1 MPADPALP
9 AVDDRRAA
17 AAGYDFRSVHPL
29 LGFGTASD
37 RYAAWIGQVYP
48 EERWAPEVKTRTK
61 RLGGKSFEERL
72 LPVAS
77 VGDYFEHF
85 TVLELDFT
93 FYRPLIEK
101 DGSEGPSLRNLR
113 LYAEHAPDHA
123 RFLLKAPQ
131 AFAARIVRQGSK
143 GNVSFEENPD
153 YLDAAGYRERFL
165 EPAREA
171 LGSRLAGVIFEQEY
185 GRVAETP
192 PPDAFVAEL
201 ARFFDDVPDAV
212 PTHLEVRSGHL
223 VVPAYT
229 DWLRERGLGLC
240 FSHWTWLPTLREQ
253 WRWAGERFTEK
264 HGTAVLRLLNPREM
278 KYAAAFAQAY
288 PFTAPVPAL
297 SETPQARQ
305 MVNEAAALQHQAVA
319 QGVRLDV
326 IANNRAWGNS
336 PALAQTLAHRFLD
349 FADQKG
355 T

>member
-9 AVDDRRAA
+9 PVADRRAA
-17 AAGYDFRSVHPL
+17 ADRFDLRRIHPL

-61 RLGGKSFEERL
+61 RLGGRAFEERL

-85 TVLELDFT
+85 GVLELDFT
-93 FYRPLIEK
+93 FYRPLVEQ
-101 DGSEGPSLRNLR
+101 DGKEGPSFHNLR
-113 LYAEHAPDHA
+113 AYAEHAPDNA

-131 AFAARIVRQGSK
+131 AFSARVVRQGGK
-143 GNVSFEENPD
+143 GNVSFEDNPD
-153 YLDAAGYRERFL
+153 YLDAAGYRTRFL
-165 EPAREA
+165 EPAQAA

-201 ARFFDDVPDAV
+201 ARFFDDVPDHV

-240 FSHWTWLPTLREQ
+240 FSHWTWLPSLREQ
-253 WRWAGERFTEK
+253 WRWAGERFTER

-288 PFTAPVPAL
+288 PFTHPVPAL
-297 SETPQARQ
+297 SQTPQARQ
-305 MVNEAAALQHQAVA
+305 MIDEAAALQHQAV
-319 QGVRLDV
+319 QHGVHLTT

-336 PALAQTLAHRFLD
+336 PDLARTLANRFLD
-349 FADQKG
+349 FAERKG